1 MGPISKPFY
10 YGGHAAGVG
19 GEVGCVDLPDVA
31 QADNLGVT
39 PGAGDQLFKHG
50 HRDNHIVLIKM
61 IERSGVVDQDIP
73 LVDGNIDTG
82 RRTLRLVQ
90 QFLTAWNAFGIFA
103 TP

>member
-39 PGAGDQLFKHG
+39 PGAGDQRFKLFRG
-50 HRDNHIVLIKM
+50 EV
-61 IERSGVVDQDIP
+61 
-73 LVDGNIDTG
+73 
-82 RRTLRLVQ
+82 LRLVDDQ
-90 QFLTAWNAFGIFA
+90 KGVV
-103 TP
+103 